1 MVKSLIKIVVL
12 IVAVVGG
19 GFAGSFVKNMGG
31 AEASESHAK
40 SEKGEKDSHGKTKK
54 DKKGDKKGDHGD
66 DKKSGSTSY
75 LKFKRQFVVPVTEQG
90 EIKSLLIMNLN
101 LFLEGFETLK
111 P

>member
-54 DKKGDKKGDHGD
+54 DVLGGDL
-66 DKKSGSTSY
+66 TSPETY
-75 LKFKRQFVVPVTEQG
+75 ESIR
-90 EIKSLLIMNLN
+90 
-101 LFLEGFETLK
+101 ETLLGSSRRVLK
-111 P
+111 DGVSDVLILDLAKRDTP